1 VRWARLVLLAAGA
14 GALGALTGCT
24 FLWVGSDDESVRTF
38 RIPSSAMEPTLHCAR
53 PSPGCLADREDE
65 IEVRP
70 EERYERGDIVVF
82 ETPPAAR
89 VRCGAG
95 GLYAKRIV
103 GLPGERVAIRR
114 NGVVSLDG
122 RPLDESDYIH
132 PDRRHS
138 VAGRWNIGRDEYF
151 LLGDN
156 RSQSCD
162 SRIWGSLPREKII
175 GSVVAINRPSGRIE
189 LERN

>member
-1 VRWARLVLLAAGA
+1 MGAAGIA
-14 GALGALTGCT
+14 GRRRRGARRIDRLHL
-24 FLWVGSDDESVRTF
+24 LWVGSDDESVRTF

-89 VRCGAG
+89 VWCGAG

-138 VAGRWNIGRDEYF
+138 VAGRWNIGRDQYF

>member
-1 VRWARLVLLAAGA
+1 VRRARLVLLAAGA
-14 GALGALTGCT
+14 GALGALTGCN
-24 FLWVGSDDESVRTF
+24 FLWVGSEDGSVRTF
-38 RIPSSAMEPTLHCAR
+38 RIPSAAMEPTLHCAR
-53 PSPGCLADREDE
+53 PAPGCLADREDE

-70 EERYERGDIVVF
+70 EERYERGDIVVY

-89 VRCGAG
+89 VRCGAS

-103 GLPGERVAIRR
+103 GLPRERVAIRP

-122 RPLDESDYIH
+122 RPLDESDYLH
-132 PDRRHS
+132 PGHGHN
-138 VAGRWNIGRDEYF
+138 VAGRWSIGRDEYF

-162 SRIWGSLPREKII
+162 SRIWGSLRGAKII
-175 GSVVAINRPSGRIE
+175 GSVVAINRRSGRIE